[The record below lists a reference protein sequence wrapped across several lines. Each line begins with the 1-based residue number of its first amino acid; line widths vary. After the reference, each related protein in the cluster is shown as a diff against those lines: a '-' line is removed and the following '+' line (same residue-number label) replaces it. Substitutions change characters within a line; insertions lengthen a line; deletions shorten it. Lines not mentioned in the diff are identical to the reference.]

1 MYYLLYHFSSILYN
15 EHNIVIIIWS
25 SIYVTDITL
34 INKQLLTHK
43 QLFLLS
49 TMKKATL
56 LNFTD

>member
-1 MYYLLYHFSSILYN
+1 MGIISS
-15 EHNIVIIIWS
+15 S
-25 SIYVTDITL
+25 SSDHL
-34 INKQLLTHK
+34 SINKQLLTHK